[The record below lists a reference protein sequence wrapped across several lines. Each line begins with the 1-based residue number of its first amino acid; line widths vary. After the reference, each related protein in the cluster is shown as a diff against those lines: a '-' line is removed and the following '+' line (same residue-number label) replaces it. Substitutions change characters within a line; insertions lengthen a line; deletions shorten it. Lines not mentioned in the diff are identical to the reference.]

1 MIGVPM
7 NIISIVLSII
17 VLLVH
22 GILLYKNNKNRF
34 VKSSLIVWAILMVLE
49 VSLFNFRFY
58 ESRNYE
64 EQVINDYSVCE
75 GLEIDDE
82 GTVTIAQGTRNCIEI
97 IDLNKELH
105 DIYIDLDSRTY
116 KGEKLKNQVIW
127 VAFGYTDA
135 ANSKYK
141 YTQTRSIL
149 ASKDK
154 GEIIKFNLAGKSS
167 KLRVYFNGGDDQL
180 FAINKIIL
188 NKKYNFNYSI
198 IRMLSIYFVFLLW
211 FLVGPKA
218 KMWKLRL
225 NDSKAKKYIIGAL
238 VFELCLFIFAFSLNG
253 YFVKEDFGVQK
264 GQRDQYKYLAES
276 FSHGH
281 LYLEEEPS
289 ELLQSMKNPYDTK
302 KRDDLFKDSDEVY
315 LWDCAYYKG
324 KYYVY
329 FGVAPVIFYYL
340 PHYLIFKT
348 HIKTSTCIF
357 ITGIFTTIAVLLFMK
372 RICKMWFKNDVNLG
386 LFIIIFLMFING
398 CGILHTYGRPDHYYL
413 PILMGVMFSLYGL
426 IAWLKASETDKTRYY
441 FLGSL
446 CMALVAACRPQLL
459 LTSFLAIPI
468 FWKKIKEIFKK
479 ENLSKVIAFVMPY
492 VVVAGLLMVYN
503 YLRFGSV
510 TDFGANY
517 NLTTNDMTKRGWVM
531 ERIPSGL
538 FYYFLNTPE
547 FSVKFPFIL
556 RTDVVNNYIGTTIF
570 ESMPAGFFW
579 SNALCIL
586 GLFIYKIK
594 NRFKKNKL
602 PYILSVMLLAFAFI
616 ISVVDTEMAGILPR
630 YILDFGFMIYTA
642 TVISSFKLEEEL
654 TKSNLRLSILRL
666 IFIATIISSICF
678 LLTDTTLTR
687 YMFYYQIR
695 QIFEFWV

>member
-7 NIISIVLSII
+7 NIISIVLASII
-17 VLLVH
+17 MLVH
-22 GILLYKNNKNRF
+22 VILFFKFKKNKFIRN
-34 VKSSLIVWAILMVLE
+34 SMIMWSILIVLE
-49 VSLFNFRFY
+49 LSLFNFRFY

-64 EQVINDYSVCE
+64 EQVINNYSVCE
-75 GLEIDDE
+75 GLEIDED
-82 GTVTIAQGTRNCIEI
+82 GTVTIAQDKRNCIEI
-97 IDLNKELH
+97 IDLDKEIN
-105 DIYIDLDSRTY
+105 DVYIDLDSKTY
-116 KGEKLKNQVIW
+116 KGDQLKNQVIW
-127 VAFGYTDA
+127 VAFGITDA

-141 YTQTRSIL
+141 YTQSRSIL

-167 KLRVYFNGGDDQL
+167 KLRIYFNGGEDQL
-180 FAINKIIL
+180 FEIKNIIL
-188 NKKYNFNYSI
+188 NKKYNFNFSI
-198 IRMLSIYFVFLLW
+198 IRMLAIYFIFLLW
-211 FLVGPKA
+211 FTAGPKA
-218 KMWKLRL
+218 KMWKLKIG
-225 NDSKAKKYIIGAL
+225 DKKAKKYIIGVLLFQLAL
-238 VFELCLFIFAFSLNG
+238 FSFAFSLNG

-302 KRDDLFKDSDEVY
+302 KRDDLFKDSEEKY

-340 PHYLIFKT
+340 PFYMITGH
-348 HIKTSTCIF
+348 HIKTSVCIF
-357 ITGIFTTIAVLLFMK
+357 ITGILATIAVLLLMK

-386 LFIIIFLMFING
+386 LFIILFLMFING

-413 PILMGVMFSLYGL
+413 PILMGVMFSIYGF
-426 IAWLKASETDKTRYY
+426 IAWLKASETDETKYY

-459 LTSFLAIPI
+459 LTSFLCIPI
-468 FWKKIKEIFKK
+468 FWNKIKELFKK
-479 ENLSKVIAFVMPY
+479 ENLTKVMAFVIPF
-492 VVVAGLLMVYN
+492 VVVAGLLMTYN

-510 TDFGANY
+510 ADFGANY
-517 NLTTNDMTKRGWVM
+517 NLTTNDMTKRGWVNL
-531 ERIPSGL
+531 RIPTGI
-538 FYYFLNTPE
+538 FYYFFNTPSL
-547 FSVKFPFIL
+547 SVKFPFIL
-556 RTDVVNNYIGTTIF
+556 RTDVQNNYIGTTIF

-586 GLFIYKIK
+586 GVLIYKIK
-594 NRFKKNKL
+594 DRFEKNRL
-602 PYILSVMLLAFAFI
+602 PYVLSIMLLAFAI
-616 ISVVDTEMAGILPR
+616 LISMVDTEMAGILPR
-630 YILDFGFMIYTA
+630 YILDFGFMIYFA
-642 TVISSFKLEEEL
+642 TVISSLKLQDEL
-654 TKSNLRLSILRL
+654 TKSEFRLSILRI
-666 IFIATIISSICF
+666 IFVITMISAIAF